1 MSARRGILEFW
12 GNPPSTRSHVMFR
25 ARFFALVF
33 TFCGLILAGQARADD
48 LYRIRAVNDLKA
60 QKLIAEVNAALAQ
73 SRTLEAV
80 EAREVLRRILGRLE
94 DDLVLTERQRASLV
108 QQVRNRL
115 RAVIQAARAQEDA
128 EEAAAKKEVA
138 RTTRPGDR
146 GGDAQGKTPG
156 PSDTAKDIYKTA
168 KDRLDAS
175 KNVKLKAEKN
185 RLDAQAEIDKSA
197 SLVMEQRITP

>member
-33 TFCGLILAGQARADD
+33 TFCGLILSGQARAAD
-48 LYRIRAVNDLKA
+48 LDRIRAQNDLKA
-60 QKLIAEVNAALAQ
+60 EKLIAEVNAALAQ

-128 EEAAAKKEVA
+128 EEAAAKKEGA

-146 GGDAQGKTPG
+146 GREAQRKTPG
-156 PSDTAKDIYKTA
+156 PSNTAKHIYRTA
-168 KDRLDAS
+168 NHRLDPS
-175 KNVKLKAEKN
+175 KNVKLRPRKN
-185 RLDAQAEIDKSA
+185 HLHHPT
-197 SLVMEQRITP
+197 V